1 MLRWSVLSSPTK
13 EQGRVVFLEI
23 GEKTLGL
30 TFSKSVRFGAVRF
43 NFSGSGIGMSVGI
56 PGLRLGTGPRG
67 AYISGGV
74 GGFRYRRSLSAA
86 PSRTPARFPDGQS
99 VPALAEGDV
108 APTIVS
114 TQEHDTLSV
123 LALTD
128 SDSDGLLQS
137 MNEQRRKT
145 PLWPLVA
152 VALFFSYFPLTSA
165 MKTWPGAVHFA
176 LVALMAAV
184 VGWVY
189 WRDKMRKVTVL
200 FFEPDAAT
208 ADHFEALSRALSS
221 AASMRK
227 LKAVVSTSRYAD
239 SKYSAGAS
247 EGLKFTPASLRLG
260 QGPGVVANVNVPVV
274 KTGRTTLA
282 FYPDRILAFQGNSV
296 GAIAYDNLSAA
307 EERTRFIENE
317 SVPADANVIDR
328 TWQYVNRNRG
338 PDLRFK
344 NNRELPICAYTQL
357 NLSTQSGLDIRLLGS
372 RERGFEPFAIALSQM
387 A

>member
-1 MLRWSVLSSPTK
+1 M
-13 EQGRVVFLEI
+13 
-23 GEKTLGL
+23 GL
-30 TFSKSVRFGAVRF
+30 TFSRSVRFGAVRF

-56 PGLRLGTGPRG
+56 PGLRIGTGPRG

-86 PSRTPARFPDGQS
+86 PRRPAARLQS
-99 VPALAEGDV
+99 EGVPALADGDV
-108 APTIVS
+108 APSILS
-114 TQEHDTLSV
+114 TQEHDTLNV

-128 SDSDGLLQS
+128 SDSEGLLQS

-145 PLWPLVA
+145 PLWPFLA
-152 VALFFSYFPLTSA
+152 GALFLLYFPIANAVKS
-165 MKTWPGAVHFA
+165 WPGEVNLALAAV
-176 LVALMAAV
+176 MAAV

-208 ADHFEALSRALSS
+208 ADHFEALSHALST

-227 LKAVVSTSRYAD
+227 LKAVASTSRYAD
-239 SKYSAGAS
+239 RKYSGGAS
-247 EGLKFTPASLRLG
+247 EGLKFSQASLSLG
-260 QGPGVVANVNVPVV
+260 QGPGVVANVDVPVV

-296 GAIAYDNLSAA
+296 GAIAYDSLMAA
-307 EERTRFIENE
+307 EERTRFIEHE
-317 SVPADANVIDR
+317 SVPGDAQVIDH
-328 TWQYVNRNRG
+328 TWQYVNRNGG
-338 PDLRFK
+338 PDRRFK
-344 NNRELPICAYTQL
+344 NNRQLPICAYSQL

-372 RERGFEPFAIALSQM
+372 RERGFEPLATALSQM

>member
-1 MLRWSVLSSPTK
+1 
-13 EQGRVVFLEI
+13 
-23 GEKTLGL
+23 LGL

-56 PGLRLGTGPRG
+56 PGLRIGTGPRG

-74 GGFRYRRSLSAA
+74 GGFRYRRSLSAI
-86 PSRTPARFPDGQS
+86 PSRTPARFPDGHG

-123 LALTD
+123 LELTD

-145 PLWPLVA
+145 SLWPFVA
-152 VALFFSYFPLTSA
+152 GTLFLLYLLLSSA
-165 MKTWPGAVHFA
+165 MRTWPGAVHFA
-176 LVALMAAV
+176 LTAAMAAV

-200 FFEPDAAT
+200 FFDPDALA
-208 ADHFEALSRALSS
+208 AERFEALCRALSS

-239 SKYSAGAS
+239 RKYSAGAS
-247 EGLKFTPASLRLG
+247 EGLKFSQASLSLG
-260 QGPGVVANVNVPVV
+260 QGPGVVANVDIPVV

-296 GAIAYDNLSAA
+296 GAIAYDGLLAT
-307 EERTRFIENE
+307 EERTHFIEHE
-317 SVPADANVIDR
+317 SVPDDAIIIDQ
-328 TWQYVNRNRG
+328 TWQYVNRNGG
-338 PDLRFK
+338 PDRRFK
-344 NNRELPICAYTQL
+344 NNRQLPICAYSQL
-357 NLSTQSGLDIRLLGS
+357 NLATLSGLDIRLLGS
-372 RERGFEPFAIALSQM
+372 RERGFEHFATALSQM

>member
-1 MLRWSVLSSPTK
+1 V
-13 EQGRVVFLEI
+13 
-23 GEKTLGL
+23 GL
-30 TFSKSVRFGAVRF
+30 TFAKSVRFGAVRF

-56 PGLRLGTGPRG
+56 PGLRIGTGPRG

-86 PSRTPARFPDGQS
+86 PRTRPVRVQTEEG
-99 VPALAEGDV
+99 VPVLAGGEASPV
-108 APTIVS
+108 VVS
-114 TQEHDTLSV
+114 TQEHDTVSV
-123 LALTD
+123 LELTD

-137 MNEQRRKT
+137 MNEQRRKAA
-145 PLWPLVA
+145 LWPFVA
-152 VALFFSYFPLTSA
+152 GALFLLYFPLQSSISN
-165 MKTWPGAVHFA
+165 WPAGVHLAVA
-176 LVALMAAV
+176 ALMAAV

-200 FFEPDAAT
+200 FFEPDTVT
-208 ADHFEALSRALSS
+208 ADHFEAMTRALSS

-239 SKYSAGAS
+239 SKYTAGAS
-247 EGLKFTPASLRLG
+247 EGLKFSSASLSIG

-282 FYPDRILAFQGNSV
+282 FYPDRVLAFQGSSV
-296 GAIAYDNLSAA
+296 GAISYDSLMAA
-307 EERTRFIENE
+307 EERTRFIEHE
-317 SVPADANVIDR
+317 SVPADAQVIDH
-328 TWQYVNRNRG
+328 TWQYVNRNGG
-338 PDLRFK
+338 PDRRFK
-344 NNRELPICAYTQL
+344 NNRQLPICAYSQL

-372 RERGFEPFAIALSQM
+372 RDRGFEPLATALSQM

>member
-1 MLRWSVLSSPTK
+1 M
-13 EQGRVVFLEI
+13 
-23 GEKTLGL
+23 GL

-56 PGLRLGTGPRG
+56 PGLRIGSGPRG

-74 GGFRYRRSLSAA
+74 GGFRYRRSLSGV
-86 PSRTPARFPDGQS
+86 PSKTPVPLPDGQGA
-99 VPALAEGDV
+99 PALAEGD
-108 APTIVS
+108 ATPSIVS

-123 LALTD
+123 LKLTD

-137 MNEQRRKT
+137 MNEQRGKT
-145 PLWPLVA
+145 PLWPFVA
-152 VALFFSYFPLTSA
+152 GVLFFLYVPLTSA
-165 MKTWPGAVHFA
+165 LKTWPSAVHFA
-176 LVALMAAV
+176 LAAFMAAI

-208 ADHFEALSRALSS
+208 ADQFEALSRALSS
-221 AASMRK
+221 AASMNK
-227 LKAVVSTSRYAD
+227 LKAVLSTSRYAD
-239 SKYSAGAS
+239 HKYSAGAS
-247 EGLKFTPASLRLG
+247 EGLKFSQASLSLG

-296 GAIAYDNLSAA
+296 GAVAYDSLSAA
-307 EERTRFIENE
+307 ENRTRFIEHE
-317 SVPADANVIDR
+317 SVPGDAQVIDH
-328 TWQYVNRNRG
+328 TWQYVNRDGG
-338 PDLRFK
+338 PDRRFK
-344 NNRELPICAYTQL
+344 NNRQLPICAYTQL

-372 RERGFEPFAIALSQM
+372 RERGFEPFATALSQM
-387 A
+387 G